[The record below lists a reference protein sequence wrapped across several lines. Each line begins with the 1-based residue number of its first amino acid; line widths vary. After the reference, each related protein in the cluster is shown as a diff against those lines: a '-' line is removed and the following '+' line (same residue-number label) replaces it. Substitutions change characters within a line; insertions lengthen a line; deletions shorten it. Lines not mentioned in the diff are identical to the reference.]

1 MSMKFN
7 GTELSDVYFNGTQLD
22 KVYFNGILVF
32 EKTKGYKRRI
42 VPEDNLRGKTLYYKW
57 DSGLLERAM
66 SDWSETFIYENTMVV
81 LDGTNND
88 ASDYNNVFITDLV
101 TEYEGY
107 DFESATYEVYN
118 CLSKEFILKGGNETS
133 SGAIETTIQLASS
146 QIPDDQDYI
155 VTSVNHELDGGGG
168 ELDREWYTDNPTY
181 RCIYIEDPYIK
192 PLEPGDVL
200 TRGTKMYFTIP
211 DSALKELYAYS
222 SIDLQA
228 TVQNDAGGQQS
239 LFYWGGS
246 GSIEGVHMY
255 IDHDDIIPIYT
266 FNNYSFGS
274 SGTLRENCSYV
285 EIQAS
290 WTKDDQWTVLEDD
303 FANAGF
309 TYNGETVYWA
319 YVDTRTLVSTESKD
333 YGYKRRIMVGDNLKN
348 QIIYFDFP
356 DNYYE
361 QCVNY
366 ANKGITSLNSAYI
379 YEYSDDE
386 TVWALEFDNDFNNDD
401 PNDAWMDVFLNYYND
416 ETNEQPVIYSYWTD
430 GGLQKNISSI
440 TINGDK
446 CLGNV
451 YQIEEDDPSYK
462 HTFIKM
468 PNIRPLQVGD
478 FINGRTQFYGV
489 FPDSYSSNDEYGS
502 ICELDGGD
510 ENGYFDVWGVA
521 GESSGKIAITMV
533 NWGGSIPVYQQGSTY
548 DYDEDI
554 NTSAWIAKDL
564 DPQWFGEVTKID
576 NTLAAYTY
584 VLVDET
590 TLGQQFLRIPQIND
604 YITQNTDF
612 YYRYA
617 SEDIE
622 NTIQLIEQGQYTNKI
637 LLTLS
642 NGYTLGE
649 YYNAS
654 TSMLTVEWRKSN
666 GTTVQKIL
674 DQNIAYAVPGL
685 KKCEGIGVNLSDAF
699 VRQVHNQE
707 YLRKHVWLDSRT
719 TSDNSHGGGS
729 N

>member
-133 SGAIETTIQLASS
+133 SGAIETTVQLASS
-146 QIPDDQDYI
+146 QIPDDKDYI
-155 VTSVNHELDGGGG
+155 VTSVNHESDGGGG
-168 ELDREWYTDNPTY
+168 ELNREWYTDNPTY

-222 SIDLQA
+222 PIDLQA

-246 GSIEGVHMY
+246 GSIGGVHMY

-274 SGTLRENCSYV
+274 SGTLRENCSYA

-333 YGYKRRIMVGDNLKN
+333 YGYKRRIMVGDNLAGK
-348 QIIYFDFP
+348 ILYGGYP
-356 DNYYE
+356 RGYYAIMNGGE
-361 QCVNY
+361 GDIVTTNIGSKIE
-366 ANKGITSLNSAYI
+366 AVGTG
-379 YEYSDDE
+379 EMEGGFE
-386 TVWALEFDNDFNNDD
+386 TVYYVDGEVATGSNDTLYLYDYSNANNEYTDNITLVDT
-401 PNDAWMDVFLNYYND
+401 
-416 ETNEQPVIYSYWTD
+416 ETIVS
-430 GGLQKNISSI
+430 
-440 TINGDK
+440 TIQD
-446 CLGNV
+446 C
-451 YQIEEDDPSYK
+451 PSYRYI
-462 HTFIKM
+462 TVGQ

-489 FPDSYSSNDEYGS
+489 FPDSYSSNDEYGN

-510 ENGYFDVWGVA
+510 ENGYFSVWGVA

-604 YITQNTDF
+604 YITQKTDF

-654 TSMLTVEWRKSN
+654 TSMLTVEWRESN
-666 GTTVQKIL
+666 GTTVKKIL

-699 VRQVHNQE
+699 VRQIHNQE
-707 YLRKHVWLDSRT
+707 YLRKHIWLDSRT